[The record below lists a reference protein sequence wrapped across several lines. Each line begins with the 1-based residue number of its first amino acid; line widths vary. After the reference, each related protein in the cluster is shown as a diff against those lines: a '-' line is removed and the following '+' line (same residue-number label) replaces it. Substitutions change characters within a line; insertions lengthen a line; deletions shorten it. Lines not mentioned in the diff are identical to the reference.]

1 MNVRDDK
8 TQLRKTLSSISN
20 HALAINVKLAVI
32 RFGRISGRLSFVVVF
47 YFPKG
52 IVRKHNYRKNQRED
66 MRLIVARRL
75 ACRYDKVVARRE
87 ILRPT
92 LENLGI
98 AVAGLKDFRWF
109 SHWGCL
115 LFQNTVSTE

>member
-20 HALAINVKLAVI
+20 HALAINVKLAFI

-75 ACRYDKVVARRE
+75 ACRYEKVVARPER
-87 ILRPT
+87 LRPT
-92 LENLGI
+92 LFFFFKC
-98 AVAGLKDFRWF
+98 VAAIQDFPSFPPRG
-109 SHWGCL
+109 SS
-115 LFQNTVSTE
+115 N